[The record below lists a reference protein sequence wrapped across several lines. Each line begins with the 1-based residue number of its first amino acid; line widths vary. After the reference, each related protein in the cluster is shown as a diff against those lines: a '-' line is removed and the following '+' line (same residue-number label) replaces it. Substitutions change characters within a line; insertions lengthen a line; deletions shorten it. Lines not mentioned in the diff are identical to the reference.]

1 MVIDFKIQFETAFH
15 IVRYGHKS
23 LYNMTDEE
31 FKKERDNIKK
41 IYDSI
46 EPDLMY
52 QNPGYHDATLSQKI
66 PIHYHTYIKENLWN
80 IINPDLF
87 AIFWLLSLDN
97 IYVPV

>member
-1 MVIDFKIQFETAFH
+1 
-15 IVRYGHKS
+15 
-23 LYNMTDEE
+23 MTDEE
-31 FKKERDNIKK
+31 FRKERDNIKK

-52 QNPGYHDATLSQKI
+52 QNPGYHDTTLIQKI
-66 PIHYHTYIKENLWN
+66 PIHYHTYIKDNLWN